1 MKKGVILSVNKR
13 FVTLLT
19 PEGEFLKTKR
29 QEREYEVGEEIT
41 FSPAKQK
48 FTLAFSNIHSSFKK
62 TAVLSIASTFLIL
75 FSILPSYFSGPVSA
89 YMTIDVNPSI
99 ELELDDDLEVLK
111 LTGLNED
118 GKLVIGQLK
127 DWKGKDIKA
136 VTNRI
141 VETTKQLGYLKG
153 NKQIVVSTTLMEKNK
168 ELDKNLKE
176 EIKEISDQDNISK
189 TKMKV
194 IQATKSDRKQ
204 AREQGISTGRYLEKK
219 LNEDKD
225 KIKVNKREP
234 APAPVKK
241 VEENVVIPKEK
252 GVTLSTENKS
262 DGEKKKE
269 NNEIEINQ
277 KPANEAKTTERKNA
291 GIEGIKIKEQTER
304 EDTIGKRNAING
316 FKEKSNASKGKSD
329 SYHSNRSKNKQNNER
344 NDKKFDVKKVSSLK
358 EKNNDDSI
366 KHDKQNKQDRH
377 DRQNKQ
383 DSHDRQDK
391 QDRHDSQDK
400 QDRQNRQEKQVK
412 QNKQGEQY
420 KQDEKDWDK
429 SKRGKGNNGN
439 GNGHNH

>member
-176 EIKEISDQDNISK
+176 EIKEISEQDNVSN

-204 AREQGISTGRYLEKK
+204 AREQGISTGKYLEKK

-234 APAPVKK
+234 APAPIKK

-252 GVTLSTENKS
+252 GVTLSAENKS
-262 DGEKKKE
+262 NGEKKKE
-269 NNEIEINQ
+269 NNENEIKQ
-277 KPANEAKTTERKNA
+277 KPANEAKPTERKNA
-291 GIEGIKIKEQTER
+291 GIEVTKIKEQTER
-304 EDTIGKRNAING
+304 EDTNGKRNAVNG
-316 FKEKSNASKGKSD
+316 YKEKSNESK
-329 SYHSNRSKNKQNNER
+329 SYHSNQSKDKQKNEQ

-358 EKNNDDSI
+358 EKNSDDSI
-366 KHDKQNKQDRH
+366 KYDNKNKQNKQDRH
-377 DRQNKQ
+377 DRQ
-383 DSHDRQDK
+383 DK
-391 QDRHDSQDK
+391 QDTK
-400 QDRQNRQEKQVK
+400 GRQEKQVK
-412 QNKQGEQY
+412 QV
-420 KQDEKDWDK
+420 KQDKQDKKDSDE

>member
-48 FTLAFSNIHSSFKK
+48 FTLALSNIHSSFKK

-168 ELDKNLKE
+168 ELDKNLKA
-176 EIKEISDQDNISK
+176 EIKEISEQDNVSK

-204 AREQGISTGRYLEKK
+204 AREQGISTGKYLEKK

-252 GVTLSTENKS
+252 GVMLSAENKS

-269 NNEIEINQ
+269 NNENEIKQ
-277 KPANEAKTTERKNA
+277 KPANETKPTERKNA
-291 GIEGIKIKEQTER
+291 GVTEIKEQTER
-304 EDTIGKRNAING
+304 EDTSGKRNAING
-316 FKEKSNASKGKSD
+316 DKEKSNESKGKSD
-329 SYHSNRSKNKQNNER
+329 RYHSNQSKDKQKNEQ
-344 NDKKFDVKKVSSLK
+344 NDKKFDEKKISSLK
-358 EKNNDDSI
+358 EKNSDDSI
-366 KHDKQNKQDRH
+366 KPDNKNKQNKQGR
-377 DRQNKQ
+377 
-383 DSHDRQDK
+383 HDRQDK
-391 QDRHDSQDK
+391 QDT
-400 QDRQNRQEKQVK
+400 QDRQDKQEKQVK
-412 QNKQGEQY
+412 QGKQGEQY
-420 KQDEKDWDK
+420 KQDRKDWDK

>member
-176 EIKEISDQDNISK
+176 EIKEISEQDNVSK

-204 AREQGISTGRYLEKK
+204 AREQGISTGKYLEKK

-241 VEENVVIPKEK
+241 VEGNVVIPKEK
-252 GVTLSTENKS
+252 GVMLSAENKS

-269 NNEIEINQ
+269 NNENEIKQ
-277 KPANEAKTTERKNA
+277 KPANEAKPTERKNA
-291 GIEGIKIKEQTER
+291 DIEVTKIKEQTER
-304 EDTIGKRNAING
+304 EDTSGKRNAING
-316 FKEKSNASKGKSD
+316 YKEKSNESKGKSD
-329 SYHSNRSKNKQNNER
+329 SFHRNQSKDKQKNEQ
-344 NDKKFDVKKVSSLK
+344 NDKKFDEKKVSSLK
-358 EKNNDDSI
+358 EKNSDDSI
-366 KHDKQNKQDRH
+366 KPDNKNKQNK
-377 DRQNKQ
+377 
-383 DSHDRQDK
+383 HDRQDK
-391 QDRHDSQDK
+391 QDPQD
-400 QDRQNRQEKQVK
+400 RQEKQVK
-412 QNKQGEQY
+412 QDKQGEQY
-420 KQDEKDWDK
+420 KQDRKDWDK

>member
-111 LTGLNED
+111 LTGLNVD

-141 VETTKQLGYLKG
+141 VETTKRLGYLKG
-153 NKQIVVSTTLMEKNK
+153 NKQIVVSTTLMKKNK
-168 ELDKNLKE
+168 ELNKNLKE
-176 EIKEISDQDNISK
+176 EIKEISEQDNVSK

-204 AREQGISTGRYLEKK
+204 AREQGISTGKYLEKK

-252 GVTLSTENKS
+252 GVMLSTENKS

-269 NNEIEINQ
+269 NNEIEIKQ
-277 KPANEAKTTERKNA
+277 KQANEAKPTERKNA
-291 GIEGIKIKEQTER
+291 GIEVTKIKEQTER
-304 EDTIGKRNAING
+304 GNTSGKRNAING
-316 FKEKSNASKGKSD
+316 YKEKSNESKGKSD
-329 SYHSNRSKNKQNNER
+329 SHHSNQSKDKQKNEQ
-344 NDKKFDVKKVSSLK
+344 NEKKFDVKKVSSLK
-358 EKNNDDSI
+358 EKDSDDSI
-366 KHDKQNKQDRH
+366 KHDNKNKQNKQDRQDKQVTQ
-377 DRQNKQ
+377 DRQEIQVK
-383 DSHDRQDK
+383 QDK
-391 QDRHDSQDK
+391 QDK
-400 QDRQNRQEKQVK
+400 
-412 QNKQGEQY
+412 QY
-420 KQDEKDWDK
+420 KQDKKDWDK

>member
-141 VETTKQLGYLKG
+141 VETTKRLGYLKG
-153 NKQIVVSTTLMEKNK
+153 NKQIVVSTTLMKKNK
-168 ELDKNLKE
+168 ELNKNLKE
-176 EIKEISDQDNISK
+176 EINEISEQDNVSK

-204 AREQGISTGRYLEKK
+204 AREQGISTGKYLEKK

-241 VEENVVIPKEK
+241 VGGSVVIPKEK
-252 GVTLSTENKS
+252 GVMLSTENKS

-269 NNEIEINQ
+269 NNEIEIKQ
-277 KPANEAKTTERKNA
+277 KPANEAKPTERKNA
-291 GIEGIKIKEQTER
+291 GIEVTKIKEQTER
-304 EDTIGKRNAING
+304 GNTSGKRNAING
-316 FKEKSNASKGKSD
+316 NKEKSNESKGKSD
-329 SYHSNRSKNKQNNER
+329 SHHSNQSKDKQKNEQ
-344 NDKKFDVKKVSSLK
+344 NEKKFDVKKVSSLK
-358 EKNNDDSI
+358 EKNSGDSI
-366 KHDKQNKQDRH
+366 KHDNK
-377 DRQNKQ
+377 NKP
-383 DSHDRQDK
+383 
-391 QDRHDSQDK
+391 
-400 QDRQNRQEKQVK
+400 
-412 QNKQGEQY
+412 NKQGRQEI
-420 KQDEKDWDK
+420 QDKKDWDK

>member
-41 FSPAKQK
+41 FSPAKQN

-75 FSILPSYFSGPVSA
+75 FSILPSYFTGPVSA

-153 NKQIVVSTTLMEKNK
+153 NKQIVVSTTLMKKNK
-168 ELDKNLKE
+168 ELGKNLKE
-176 EIKEISDQDNISK
+176 EIKEISEQDNVSK

-204 AREQGISTGRYLEKK
+204 ARKQGISTGRYLDKK

-252 GVTLSTENKS
+252 GVMLSAENKS

-269 NNEIEINQ
+269 NNEIEIKQ
-277 KPANEAKTTERKNA
+277 KPANEAKPTERKKA
-291 GIEGIKIKEQTER
+291 EGTEIKEQTER
-304 EDTIGKRNAING
+304 EDTSGKRNAING
-316 FKEKSNASKGKSD
+316 YKEKGKSD
-329 SYHSNRSKNKQNNER
+329 RYHSNQSKDKQKNEQ
-344 NDKKFDVKKVSSLK
+344 NDKKFDKKKVSSLK
-358 EKNNDDSI
+358 EKNSDDSI
-366 KHDKQNKQDRH
+366 KPDNKNKQNKQGRD
-377 DRQNKQ
+377 
-383 DSHDRQDK
+383 DRQDK
-391 QDRHDSQDK
+391 RDTQD
-400 QDRQNRQEKQVK
+400 RQEKQVK
-412 QNKQGEQY
+412 QGKQGEQY
-420 KQDEKDWDK
+420 KQDRKDWDK

>member
-29 QEREYEVGEEIT
+29 QERVYEVGEEIT
-41 FSPAKQK
+41 FAPAKQK
-48 FTLAFSNIHSSFKK
+48 FTLAFSNFHSSFKK

-99 ELELDDDLEVLK
+99 ELELDNDLEVLK

-118 GKLVIGQLK
+118 GKLVIGQLR
-127 DWKGKDIKA
+127 DWEGKDIKI

-153 NKQIVVSTTLMEKNK
+153 NKQIVVSTTLLKKNK

-176 EIKEISDQDNISK
+176 EIKEISKQDNVSN

-204 AREQGISTGRYLEKK
+204 AREQGISTGKYLEKK
-219 LNEDKD
+219 LNEDKE
-225 KIKVNKREP
+225 KVKVNKREP
-234 APAPVKK
+234 APAPDKK
-241 VEENVVIPKEK
+241 VEEKVVIPKEK
-252 GVTLSTENKS
+252 SVTLSTVNKS

-269 NNEIEINQ
+269 NDAIEKKQ
-277 KPANEAKTTERKNA
+277 KPANEAKPIERKKPGA
-291 GIEGIKIKEQTER
+291 QFTKIKEKTER
-304 EDTIGKRNAING
+304 EDSIGKRNAING
-316 FKEKSNASKGKSD
+316 YKEKSKESKGKSE
-329 SYHSNRSKNKQNNER
+329 SNHTNQSKNKQKNEK
-344 NDKKFDVKKVSSLK
+344 NDKKFDVKKVPSAI
-358 EKNNDDSI
+358 EKNNNGQI
-366 KHDKQNKQDRH
+366 KHDNKKKQGKQNNQWKDKQNKQG
-377 DRQNKQ
+377 KQ
-383 DSHDRQDK
+383 
-391 QDRHDSQDK
+391 
-400 QDRQNRQEKQVK
+400 
-412 QNKQGEQY
+412 
-420 KQDEKDWDK
+420 DWDK

-439 GNGHNH
+439 RNGHKD

>member
-141 VETTKQLGYLKG
+141 VETTKRLGYLKG

-168 ELDKNLKE
+168 ELDKNLKG
-176 EIKEISDQDNISK
+176 EIKEISEQDNVSK

-204 AREQGISTGRYLEKK
+204 AREQGISTGKYLEKK

-234 APAPVKK
+234 APASVKK

-252 GVTLSTENKS
+252 GVMLNTENKS

-269 NNEIEINQ
+269 NNEIEIKQ
-277 KPANEAKTTERKNA
+277 KPANEAKPTERKNA
-291 GIEGIKIKEQTER
+291 GIEVTKIKEQTER
-304 EDTIGKRNAING
+304 ENTSGKRNAING
-316 FKEKSNASKGKSD
+316 YKEKSNESKGKSD
-329 SYHSNRSKNKQNNER
+329 SHHSNQSKDKQKNEQ
-344 NDKKFDVKKVSSLK
+344 NEKKFDVKKVSSLK
-358 EKNNDDSI
+358 EKDSDDSI
-366 KHDKQNKQDRH
+366 KHDNKNKQNKQDRH
-377 DRQNKQ
+377 DRQDNQVTQ
-383 DSHDRQDK
+383 DRQEIQVKQDK
-391 QDRHDSQDK
+391 QDK
-400 QDRQNRQEKQVK
+400 
-412 QNKQGEQY
+412 QY
-420 KQDEKDWDK
+420 KQDKKDWDK

>member
-99 ELELDDDLEVLK
+99 ELELDDDLEVLN

-168 ELDKNLKE
+168 ELDKNLKA
-176 EIKEISDQDNISK
+176 EIKEISEQDNVSK

-204 AREQGISTGRYLEKK
+204 AREQGISTGKYLEKK

-241 VEENVVIPKEK
+241 VEGNVVIPKEK
-252 GVTLSTENKS
+252 GVMLSAENKS

-269 NNEIEINQ
+269 NNENEIKQ
-277 KPANEAKTTERKNA
+277 KPANEAKPTERKNA
-291 GIEGIKIKEQTER
+291 GVTEIKEQAER
-304 EDTIGKRNAING
+304 EDTSGKRNAING
-316 FKEKSNASKGKSD
+316 YKEKSNESKGKSD
-329 SYHSNRSKNKQNNER
+329 RYHSNQSKDKQKNEQ
-344 NDKKFDVKKVSSLK
+344 NDKKFDEKKVSSLK
-358 EKNNDDSI
+358 EKNSDDSI
-366 KHDKQNKQDRH
+366 KPDNKNKQNKQGR
-377 DRQNKQ
+377 
-383 DSHDRQDK
+383 HDRQDK
-391 QDRHDSQDK
+391 QDR
-400 QDRQNRQEKQVK
+400 QEKQGK
-412 QNKQGEQY
+412 QGKQGEQY
-420 KQDEKDWDK
+420 KQDRKDWDK

>member
-41 FSPAKQK
+41 FSPAKQN

-75 FSILPSYFSGPVSA
+75 FSILPSYFTGSVSA

-153 NKQIVVSTTLMEKNK
+153 NKQIVVSTTLMKKNK
-168 ELDKNLKE
+168 ELGKNLKE
-176 EIKEISDQDNISK
+176 EIKEISEQDSVSK

-204 AREQGISTGRYLEKK
+204 AREQGISTGKYLEKK

-252 GVTLSTENKS
+252 GVMLSAENKS

-269 NNEIEINQ
+269 NNEIEIKQ
-277 KPANEAKTTERKNA
+277 KPANEAKPTERKKA
-291 GIEGIKIKEQTER
+291 EGTEIKEQTER
-304 EDTIGKRNAING
+304 EDTSGKRNAING
-316 FKEKSNASKGKSD
+316 YKEKGKSD
-329 SYHSNRSKNKQNNER
+329 RYHSNQSKDKQKNEQ
-344 NDKKFDVKKVSSLK
+344 NDKKFDEKKVSSLK
-358 EKNNDDSI
+358 EKNSDDSI
-366 KHDKQNKQDRH
+366 KPDNKNKQNKQGRD
-377 DRQNKQ
+377 
-383 DSHDRQDK
+383 DRQDK
-391 QDRHDSQDK
+391 RDTQD
-400 QDRQNRQEKQVK
+400 RQEKQG
-412 QNKQGEQY
+412 KQGEQY
-420 KQDEKDWDK
+420 KQGRKDWDK

-439 GNGHNH
+439 GNGNGHNH

>member
-41 FSPAKQK
+41 FSPAKQN

-62 TAVLSIASTFLIL
+62 TAVLTIASTFLIL
-75 FSILPSYFSGPVSA
+75 FSILPSYFTGPVSA

-153 NKQIVVSTTLMEKNK
+153 NKQIVVSTTLMKKNK
-168 ELDKNLKE
+168 ELGKNLKE
-176 EIKEISDQDNISK
+176 EIKEISEQDSVSK

-204 AREQGISTGRYLEKK
+204 AREQGISTGKYLEKK

-252 GVTLSTENKS
+252 GVMLSAENKS

-269 NNEIEINQ
+269 NNEIEIKQ
-277 KPANEAKTTERKNA
+277 KPANEAKPTERKKA
-291 GIEGIKIKEQTER
+291 EGTEIKEQTER
-304 EDTIGKRNAING
+304 EDTSGKRNAING
-316 FKEKSNASKGKSD
+316 YKEKGKSD
-329 SYHSNRSKNKQNNER
+329 RYHSNKSKDKQKNEQ
-344 NDKKFDVKKVSSLK
+344 NDKKFDEKKVSSLK
-358 EKNNDDSI
+358 EKNSDDSI
-366 KHDKQNKQDRH
+366 KPDNKNKQNKQGRD
-377 DRQNKQ
+377 
-383 DSHDRQDK
+383 DRQDK
-391 QDRHDSQDK
+391 RDTQD
-400 QDRQNRQEKQVK
+400 RQEKQVK
-412 QNKQGEQY
+412 QGKQGEQY
-420 KQDEKDWDK
+420 KQGREDWDK

>member
-48 FTLAFSNIHSSFKK
+48 FTLAFFNIHSSFKK

-136 VTNRI
+136 VTYRI
-141 VETTKQLGYLKG
+141 VEMTKQLGYLKG

-168 ELDKNLKE
+168 ELDKNLKK
-176 EIKEISDQDNISK
+176 EIKEISEQDNVSK

-204 AREQGISTGRYLEKK
+204 AREQGISTGKYLEKK

-252 GVTLSTENKS
+252 GLMSSAENKS

-269 NNEIEINQ
+269 NNENEIKQ
-277 KPANEAKTTERKNA
+277 KPANEAKPTERKNA
-291 GIEGIKIKEQTER
+291 EVTEIKEQTER
-304 EDTIGKRNAING
+304 EDTSGKLNAING
-316 FKEKSNASKGKSD
+316 YKEKSNESKGKSD
-329 SYHSNRSKNKQNNER
+329 SFHRNQSKGKQKNEQK
-344 NDKKFDVKKVSSLK
+344 DKKVDVKKVSSLK
-358 EKNNDDSI
+358 EKNSDDSI
-366 KHDKQNKQDRH
+366 RPDNKNKQN
-377 DRQNKQ
+377 N
-383 DSHDRQDK
+383 HDRQDK
-391 QDRHDSQDK
+391 QDPQD
-400 QDRQNRQEKQVK
+400 RQEKQV
-412 QNKQGEQY
+412 KQGEQY
-420 KQDEKDWDK
+420 KQDKKDWDK

-439 GNGHNH
+439 GHNH

>member
-29 QEREYEVGEEIT
+29 QERVYEVGEEIT
-41 FSPAKQK
+41 FSPPKQK
-48 FTLAFSNIHSSFKK
+48 FTLAFSNFHSSFKK

-127 DWKGKDIKA
+127 DWKGKDIKT

-153 NKQIVVSTTLMEKNK
+153 NKQIVVSTTLLEKDK

-176 EIKEISDQDNISK
+176 EIKEISEQDNVSN

-204 AREQGISTGRYLEKK
+204 AREQGISTGKYLEKK

-225 KIKVNKREP
+225 KVKVNKREP
-234 APAPVKK
+234 APAPDKK
-241 VEENVVIPKEK
+241 VEEKVVIPM
-252 GVTLSTENKS
+252 STENKS

-269 NNEIEINQ
+269 NNEIEIKQ
-277 KPANEAKTTERKNA
+277 KPANETKPTERKNA
-291 GIEGIKIKEQTER
+291 GMEVTKIKEQTER

-316 FKEKSNASKGKSD
+316 YKEKSNESKGKSD
-329 SYHSNRSKNKQNNER
+329 SDNSNQSKNKQK
-344 NDKKFDVKKVSSLK
+344 NDKKFDVKKGSSAK
-358 EKNNDDSI
+358 ENNNNDHIEHENKNKQANQVKQAKRD
-366 KHDKQNKQDRH
+366 KQAKQDKQNKQD
-377 DRQNKQ
+377 KQ
-383 DSHDRQDK
+383 
-391 QDRHDSQDK
+391 
-400 QDRQNRQEKQVK
+400 
-412 QNKQGEQY
+412 
-420 KQDEKDWDK
+420 DWDK

-439 GNGHNH
+439 GNGHND

>member
-176 EIKEISDQDNISK
+176 EIKEISEQDNVSK

-204 AREQGISTGRYLEKK
+204 AREQGISTGKYLEKK

-241 VEENVVIPKEK
+241 VEGNVVIPKEK
-252 GVTLSTENKS
+252 GVMLSAENKS

-269 NNEIEINQ
+269 NNENEIKQ
-277 KPANEAKTTERKNA
+277 KPANEAKPTERKNA
-291 GIEGIKIKEQTER
+291 DIEVTKIKEQTER
-304 EDTIGKRNAING
+304 EDTSGKRNAING
-316 FKEKSNASKGKSD
+316 YKEKSNESKGKSD
-329 SYHSNRSKNKQNNER
+329 SFHRNQSKDKQKNEQ
-344 NDKKFDVKKVSSLK
+344 NDKKFDEKKVSSLK
-358 EKNNDDSI
+358 EKNSDDSI
-366 KHDKQNKQDRH
+366 KHDNKNKQNK
-377 DRQNKQ
+377 
-383 DSHDRQDK
+383 HDRQDK
-391 QDRHDSQDK
+391 QDPQD
-400 QDRQNRQEKQVK
+400 RQEKQVK
-412 QNKQGEQY
+412 QDKQGEQY
-420 KQDEKDWDK
+420 KQDRKDWDK

>member
-176 EIKEISDQDNISK
+176 EIKEISEQDNVSN

-204 AREQGISTGRYLEKK
+204 AREQGISTGKYLEKK

-234 APAPVKK
+234 APAPIKK

-252 GVTLSTENKS
+252 GVTLSAENKS
-262 DGEKKKE
+262 NGEKKKE
-269 NNEIEINQ
+269 NNENEIKQ
-277 KPANEAKTTERKNA
+277 KPANEAKPTERKNA
-291 GIEGIKIKEQTER
+291 GIEVTKIKEQTER
-304 EDTIGKRNAING
+304 EDTNGKRNAVNG
-316 FKEKSNASKGKSD
+316 YKEKSNESK
-329 SYHSNRSKNKQNNER
+329 SYHSNQSKDKQKNEQ

-358 EKNNDDSI
+358 EKNSDDSI
-366 KHDKQNKQDRH
+366 KYDNKNKQNKQDRH
-377 DRQNKQ
+377 DRQ
-383 DSHDRQDK
+383 DK
-391 QDRHDSQDK
+391 QDTK
-400 QDRQNRQEKQVK
+400 GRQEKQVK
-412 QNKQGEQY
+412 QVKQV
-420 KQDEKDWDK
+420 KQDKQDKKDSDE

>member
-75 FSILPSYFSGPVSA
+75 FSILPSYFSGHVSA

-118 GKLVIGQLK
+118 GKLVIDQLK
-127 DWKGKDIKA
+127 DWKGKDIKV

-141 VETTKQLGYLKG
+141 VDTTKRLGYLKG
-153 NKQIVVSTTLMEKNK
+153 NKQIVVSTTLMKKNK
-168 ELDKNLKE
+168 ELNKNLKE
-176 EIKEISDQDNISK
+176 EIKEISEQDNVSK

-204 AREQGISTGRYLEKK
+204 AREQGISTGKYLEKK

-234 APAPVKK
+234 APASVKK

-252 GVTLSTENKS
+252 GVMLNTENKS

-269 NNEIEINQ
+269 NNEIEIKQ
-277 KPANEAKTTERKNA
+277 KPANEAKPTERKNA
-291 GIEGIKIKEQTER
+291 GIEVTKIREQTER
-304 EDTIGKRNAING
+304 EDTSGKRNEING
-316 FKEKSNASKGKSD
+316 YKERSNESKGKSD
-329 SYHSNRSKNKQNNER
+329 SHHSNQSKDKQENEQ
-344 NDKKFDVKKVSSLK
+344 NEKKFDVKTESSLK
-358 EKNNDDSI
+358 KKNSDDSI
-366 KHDKQNKQDRH
+366 NHDNKNKQNKQDRQDKQVTQ
-377 DRQNKQ
+377 DRQKIQ
-383 DSHDRQDK
+383 VKQDK
-391 QDRHDSQDK
+391 QDK
-400 QDRQNRQEKQVK
+400 
-412 QNKQGEQY
+412 QY
-420 KQDEKDWDK
+420 KQDKKDWDK

>member
-29 QEREYEVGEEIT
+29 QERVYEVGEEIT

-48 FTLAFSNIHSSFKK
+48 FTLAFSNFHSPFKK

-153 NKQIVVSTTLMEKNK
+153 NKQIVVSTTLMKKNK

-176 EIKEISDQDNISK
+176 EIKEISEQDNVSK

-204 AREQGISTGRYLEKK
+204 AREQGISTGKYLEKK

-234 APAPVKK
+234 TPAPVKK
-241 VEENVVIPKEK
+241 VEGNVDIPKEK
-252 GVTLSTENKS
+252 SMTLSRENKS
-262 DGEKKKE
+262 EGEKKEE
-269 NNEIEINQ
+269 NNPIEIKE
-277 KPANEAKTTERKNA
+277 KPVNEAKPTERKNP
-291 GIEGIKIKEQTER
+291 GTQSTKIKEQTER

-316 FKEKSNASKGKSD
+316 YKEKSNESNGKSD
-329 SYHSNRSKNKQNNER
+329 SYHSNQSKNKQ
-344 NDKKFDVKKVSSLK
+344 KKEKNVKKIDVTKVPSAK
-358 EKNNDDSI
+358 EKNNHDHI
-366 KHDKQNKQDRH
+366 KHDNINKQNKQD
-377 DRQNKQ
+377 KQ
-383 DSHDRQDK
+383 
-391 QDRHDSQDK
+391 
-400 QDRQNRQEKQVK
+400 
-412 QNKQGEQY
+412 
-420 KQDEKDWDK
+420 DWDK

-439 GNGHNH
+439 GNGHND

>member
-141 VETTKQLGYLKG
+141 VETTKRLGYLKG
-153 NKQIVVSTTLMEKNK
+153 NKQIVVSTTLMKKNK
-168 ELDKNLKE
+168 ELNKNLKE
-176 EIKEISDQDNISK
+176 DIKEISEQDNVSK

-204 AREQGISTGRYLEKK
+204 AREQGISTGKYLEKK

-234 APAPVKK
+234 APVPVKK
-241 VEENVVIPKEK
+241 VEENVGIPKEK
-252 GVTLSTENKS
+252 GVMLSTENKS

-269 NNEIEINQ
+269 NNEIEIKQ
-277 KPANEAKTTERKNA
+277 KPANEDKPTERKNA
-291 GIEGIKIKEQTER
+291 GIEVTKIKEQTER
-304 EDTIGKRNAING
+304 GNTSGKRNAING
-316 FKEKSNASKGKSD
+316 NKEKSNESKGKSD
-329 SYHSNRSKNKQNNER
+329 SHHSNQSKDKQKNEQ
-344 NDKKFDVKKVSSLK
+344 NEKKFDVKKVSSLK
-358 EKNNDDSI
+358 EKNSGDSI
-366 KHDKQNKQDRH
+366 KHDNKNKPNKQG
-377 DRQNKQ
+377 RQEI
-383 DSHDRQDK
+383 QDK
-391 QDRHDSQDK
+391 QDK
-400 QDRQNRQEKQVK
+400 
-412 QNKQGEQY
+412 
-420 KQDEKDWDK
+420 KDWDK

>member
-141 VETTKQLGYLKG
+141 VETTKRLGYLKG
-153 NKQIVVSTTLMEKNK
+153 NKQIVVSTTLMKKNK
-168 ELDKNLKE
+168 ELNKNLKE
-176 EIKEISDQDNISK
+176 EINEISEQDNVSK

-204 AREQGISTGRYLEKK
+204 AREQGISTGKYLEKK

-241 VEENVVIPKEK
+241 VGGSVVIPKEK
-252 GVTLSTENKS
+252 GVMLSTENKS

-269 NNEIEINQ
+269 NNEIEIKQ
-277 KPANEAKTTERKNA
+277 KPANEAKPTERKNA
-291 GIEGIKIKEQTER
+291 GIEVTKIKEQTER
-304 EDTIGKRNAING
+304 GNTSGKRNAING
-316 FKEKSNASKGKSD
+316 NKEKSNESKGKSD
-329 SYHSNRSKNKQNNER
+329 SHHSNQSKDKQKNEQ
-344 NDKKFDVKKVSSLK
+344 NEKKFDVKKVSSLK
-358 EKNNDDSI
+358 EKNSGDSI
-366 KHDKQNKQDRH
+366 KHDNKNKPNKQG
-377 DRQNKQ
+377 RQEI
-383 DSHDRQDK
+383 QDK
-391 QDRHDSQDK
+391 QDKQDK
-400 QDRQNRQEKQVK
+400 
-412 QNKQGEQY
+412 
-420 KQDEKDWDK
+420 KDWDK

>member
-75 FSILPSYFSGPVSA
+75 FSILPSYLIGPVSA

-127 DWKGKDIKA
+127 DWKGKDIKT
-136 VTNRI
+136 VTKRI

-153 NKQIVVSTTLMEKNK
+153 NKQIVVSTTLMEKNN

-176 EIKEISDQDNISK
+176 EIKEISEQDNVSN

-204 AREQGISTGRYLEKK
+204 ARKQGISTGKYLEKK

-225 KIKVNKREP
+225 KVKVNKREP
-234 APAPVKK
+234 APEPVKK

-252 GVTLSTENKS
+252 GVMLSAENKS

-269 NNEIEINQ
+269 NNEIEIKQ
-277 KPANEAKTTERKNA
+277 KPANEAKPTERKNA
-291 GIEGIKIKEQTER
+291 GIEVTKIKEQTER
-304 EDTIGKRNAING
+304 ENIKRNAING
-316 FKEKSNASKGKSD
+316 YKEKSNESKGKSD
-329 SYHSNRSKNKQNNER
+329 RYHSNQSKVKQKNEQ
-344 NDKKFDVKKVSSLK
+344 NDKKSDVKEVSSLK
-358 EKNNDDSI
+358 KKNSDDSI
-366 KHDKQNKQDRH
+366 KHDNKNKPNKQDRH
-377 DRQNKQ
+377 DRQDTQ
-383 DSHDRQDK
+383 D
-391 QDRHDSQDK
+391 
-400 QDRQNRQEKQVK
+400 RQEKQVK
-412 QNKQGEQY
+412 QDKQGEQY
-420 KQDEKDWDK
+420 KQDKKDWDK
-429 SKRGKGNNGN
+429 TKRGKGNNGN
-439 GNGHNH
+439 GHNH

>member
-141 VETTKQLGYLKG
+141 VETTKRFGYLKG

-176 EIKEISDQDNISK
+176 EIKEISEQDNVSK

-204 AREQGISTGRYLEKK
+204 AREQGISTGKYLEKK

-234 APAPVKK
+234 APASVKK

-252 GVTLSTENKS
+252 GVMLNTENKS

-269 NNEIEINQ
+269 NNEIEIKQ
-277 KPANEAKTTERKNA
+277 KPANEAKPTERKNA
-291 GIEGIKIKEQTER
+291 GIEVTKIKEQTER
-304 EDTIGKRNAING
+304 ENTSGKRNAING
-316 FKEKSNASKGKSD
+316 YKEKSNESKGKSD
-329 SYHSNRSKNKQNNER
+329 SHHSNQSKDKQKNEQ
-344 NDKKFDVKKVSSLK
+344 NEKKFDVKKVSSLK
-358 EKNNDDSI
+358 EKDSDDSI
-366 KHDKQNKQDRH
+366 KHDNKNKQNKQDRH
-377 DRQNKQ
+377 DRQDNQVTQ
-383 DSHDRQDK
+383 DRQEIQVKQDK
-391 QDRHDSQDK
+391 QDK
-400 QDRQNRQEKQVK
+400 
-412 QNKQGEQY
+412 QY
-420 KQDEKDWDK
+420 KQDKKDWDK

>member
-41 FSPAKQK
+41 FSPAKQN

-62 TAVLSIASTFLIL
+62 TAVLTIASTFLIL

-153 NKQIVVSTTLMEKNK
+153 NKQIVVSTTLMKKNK
-168 ELDKNLKE
+168 ELGKNLKE
-176 EIKEISDQDNISK
+176 EIKEISEQDNVSK

-204 AREQGISTGRYLEKK
+204 AREQGISTGKYLEKK

-252 GVTLSTENKS
+252 GVMLSAENKS

-269 NNEIEINQ
+269 NNEIEIKQ
-277 KPANEAKTTERKNA
+277 KPANEAKPTERKKA
-291 GIEGIKIKEQTER
+291 EGTEIKEQTER
-304 EDTIGKRNAING
+304 EDTSGKRNAING
-316 FKEKSNASKGKSD
+316 YKEKGKSD
-329 SYHSNRSKNKQNNER
+329 RYHSNQSKDKQKNEQ
-344 NDKKFDVKKVSSLK
+344 NDKKFDEKKVSSLK
-358 EKNNDDSI
+358 EKNSDDSI
-366 KHDKQNKQDRH
+366 KPDNKNKQNKQGRD
-377 DRQNKQ
+377 
-383 DSHDRQDK
+383 DRQDK
-391 QDRHDSQDK
+391 RDTQD
-400 QDRQNRQEKQVK
+400 RQEKQVK
-412 QNKQGEQY
+412 QGKQGEQY
-420 KQDEKDWDK
+420 KQGRKDWDK

>member
-127 DWKGKDIKA
+127 DWKGNDIKA

-176 EIKEISDQDNISK
+176 EIKEISEQDNVSK

-194 IQATKSDRKQ
+194 IQATKRDRKQ
-204 AREQGISTGRYLEKK
+204 AREQGISTGKYLEKK
-219 LNEDKD
+219 LNEDKV
-225 KIKVNKREP
+225 IKVNKREP

-241 VEENVVIPKEK
+241 VGENVVIPKEK
-252 GVTLSTENKS
+252 GVMLSTENKS

-269 NNEIEINQ
+269 NNEIEIKQ
-277 KPANEAKTTERKNA
+277 KPANEAKPTERKNA
-291 GIEGIKIKEQTER
+291 GIEVTKIKEQTER
-304 EDTIGKRNAING
+304 EDTSGKRNAING
-316 FKEKSNASKGKSD
+316 NKEKSNESKGKSD
-329 SYHSNRSKNKQNNER
+329 RYHSNQSKDKQKNEQ
-344 NDKKFDVKKVSSLK
+344 NDKKLDVKKVSSLK
-358 EKNNDDSI
+358 EKNSDDSI
-366 KHDKQNKQDRH
+366 RHDNKNKPNKQD
-377 DRQNKQ
+377 
-383 DSHDRQDK
+383 
-391 QDRHDSQDK
+391 
-400 QDRQNRQEKQVK
+400 RQEKQVK
-412 QNKQGEQY
+412 QDKQGEQY
-420 KQDEKDWDK
+420 KQDKKDLDK

-439 GNGHNH
+439 GHNH

>member
-13 FVTLLT
+13 SVTLLT

-153 NKQIVVSTTLMEKNK
+153 NKQIVVSTTLMKKNK
-168 ELDKNLKE
+168 ELGKNLKE
-176 EIKEISDQDNISK
+176 EIKEISEQDNVSK

-204 AREQGISTGRYLEKK
+204 AREQGISTGKYLEKK

-252 GVTLSTENKS
+252 GVMLSAQNKS

-269 NNEIEINQ
+269 NNENEIKQ
-277 KPANEAKTTERKNA
+277 KPANEAKPTERKNA
-291 GIEGIKIKEQTER
+291 EVTEIKEQTER
-304 EDTIGKRNAING
+304 EDTSGKRNAING
-316 FKEKSNASKGKSD
+316 YKEKGKSD
-329 SYHSNRSKNKQNNER
+329 RYHSNQSKDKQKNEQ
-344 NDKKFDVKKVSSLK
+344 NDKKFDEKKVSSLK
-358 EKNNDDSI
+358 EKNSDDSI
-366 KHDKQNKQDRH
+366 KPDNKNKQNKQGRD
-377 DRQNKQ
+377 
-383 DSHDRQDK
+383 DRQDK
-391 QDRHDSQDK
+391 RDTQD
-400 QDRQNRQEKQVK
+400 RQEKQV
-412 QNKQGEQY
+412 KQGEQY
-420 KQDEKDWDK
+420 KQDRKDWDK

>member
-141 VETTKQLGYLKG
+141 VETTKRLGYLKG
-153 NKQIVVSTTLMEKNK
+153 NKQIVVSTTLMKKNK
-168 ELDKNLKE
+168 ELNKNLKE
-176 EIKEISDQDNISK
+176 EIKEISEQDNVSK

-204 AREQGISTGRYLEKK
+204 AREQGISTGKYLEKK

-252 GVTLSTENKS
+252 GVKLNTENKS

-269 NNEIEINQ
+269 KNEIEIKQ
-277 KPANEAKTTERKNA
+277 KPANEAKPTERKNA
-291 GIEGIKIKEQTER
+291 GIEVTKIKEQTER
-304 EDTIGKRNAING
+304 EDTSGKRNAING
-316 FKEKSNASKGKSD
+316 YKERSNESKGKSD
-329 SYHSNRSKNKQNNER
+329 SHHSTQSKDKQENEQ
-344 NDKKFDVKKVSSLK
+344 NEKKFDVKTVSSLK
-358 EKNNDDSI
+358 KKNSDDSI
-366 KHDKQNKQDRH
+366 KHDNKNNKQNKQDRH
-377 DRQNKQ
+377 DGQDKQVTQDRQEIQVK
-383 DSHDRQDK
+383 QDK
-391 QDRHDSQDK
+391 QDK
-400 QDRQNRQEKQVK
+400 
-412 QNKQGEQY
+412 QY
-420 KQDEKDWDK
+420 KQDKKDWDK
-429 SKRGKGNNGN
+429 SKRGKDNNGN

>member
-111 LTGLNED
+111 LTGLNVD

-141 VETTKQLGYLKG
+141 VETTKRLGYLKG
-153 NKQIVVSTTLMEKNK
+153 NKQIVVSTTLMKKNK
-168 ELDKNLKE
+168 ELNKNLKE
-176 EIKEISDQDNISK
+176 EIKEISEQDNVSK

-204 AREQGISTGRYLEKK
+204 AREQGISTGKYLEKK

-252 GVTLSTENKS
+252 GVMLSTENKS

-269 NNEIEINQ
+269 NNEIEIKQ
-277 KPANEAKTTERKNA
+277 KPANEAKPTERKNA
-291 GIEGIKIKEQTER
+291 GIEVTKIKEQTER
-304 EDTIGKRNAING
+304 GNTSGKRNAING
-316 FKEKSNASKGKSD
+316 YKEKSNESKGKSD
-329 SYHSNRSKNKQNNER
+329 SHHSNQSKDKQKNER
-344 NDKKFDVKKVSSLK
+344 NEKKFDVKKVSSLK
-358 EKNNDDSI
+358 EKDSDDSI
-366 KHDKQNKQDRH
+366 KHDNKNKQNKQDRQDKQVTQ
-377 DRQNKQ
+377 DRQEIQVK
-383 DSHDRQDK
+383 QDK
-391 QDRHDSQDK
+391 QDK
-400 QDRQNRQEKQVK
+400 
-412 QNKQGEQY
+412 QY
-420 KQDEKDWDK
+420 KQDKKDWDK

>member
-29 QEREYEVGEEIT
+29 QEREYEVGEEIN
-41 FSPAKQK
+41 FSPAKQN

-62 TAVLSIASTFLIL
+62 TAVLTIASTFLIL

-153 NKQIVVSTTLMEKNK
+153 NKQIVVSTTLMKKNK
-168 ELDKNLKE
+168 ELGKNLKE
-176 EIKEISDQDNISK
+176 EIKEISEQDNVSK

-204 AREQGISTGRYLEKK
+204 AREQGISTGKYLEKK

-241 VEENVVIPKEK
+241 VDENVVIPKEK
-252 GVTLSTENKS
+252 GVMLSAENKS

-269 NNEIEINQ
+269 NNEIEIKQ
-277 KPANEAKTTERKNA
+277 KPANEAKPTERKKA
-291 GIEGIKIKEQTER
+291 EGTEIKEQTER
-304 EDTIGKRNAING
+304 EDTSGKRNAING
-316 FKEKSNASKGKSD
+316 YKEKGKSD
-329 SYHSNRSKNKQNNER
+329 RYHSNQSKDKQKNEQ
-344 NDKKFDVKKVSSLK
+344 NDKKFDEKKVSSLK
-358 EKNNDDSI
+358 EKNSDDSI
-366 KHDKQNKQDRH
+366 KPDNKNKQNKQGRD
-377 DRQNKQ
+377 
-383 DSHDRQDK
+383 DRQDK
-391 QDRHDSQDK
+391 RDTQD
-400 QDRQNRQEKQVK
+400 RQEKQVK
-412 QNKQGEQY
+412 QGKQGEQY
-420 KQDEKDWDK
+420 KQGRKDWDK

>member
-75 FSILPSYFSGPVSA
+75 FSILPSYFSGHVSA

-118 GKLVIGQLK
+118 GKLVIDQLK
-127 DWKGKDIKA
+127 DWKGKDIKV

-141 VETTKQLGYLKG
+141 VDTTKRLGYLKG
-153 NKQIVVSTTLMEKNK
+153 NKQIVVSTTLMKKNK
-168 ELDKNLKE
+168 ELNKNLKE
-176 EIKEISDQDNISK
+176 EIKEISEQDNVSK

-204 AREQGISTGRYLEKK
+204 AREQGISTGKYLEKK

-234 APAPVKK
+234 APASVKK

-252 GVTLSTENKS
+252 GVMLNTENKS

-269 NNEIEINQ
+269 NNEIEIKQ
-277 KPANEAKTTERKNA
+277 KPANEAKPTERKNA
-291 GIEGIKIKEQTER
+291 GIEVTKIREQTER
-304 EDTIGKRNAING
+304 EDTSGKRNAING
-316 FKEKSNASKGKSD
+316 YKERSNESKGKSD
-329 SYHSNRSKNKQNNER
+329 SHHSNQSKDKQENEQ
-344 NDKKFDVKKVSSLK
+344 NEKKFDVKTESSLK
-358 EKNNDDSI
+358 KKNSDDSI
-366 KHDKQNKQDRH
+366 NHDNKNKQNKQDRQDKQVTQ
-377 DRQNKQ
+377 DRQKIQ
-383 DSHDRQDK
+383 VKQDK
-391 QDRHDSQDK
+391 QDK
-400 QDRQNRQEKQVK
+400 
-412 QNKQGEQY
+412 QY
-420 KQDEKDWDK
+420 KQDKKDWDK

>member
-62 TAVLSIASTFLIL
+62 TVVLSIASTFLIL

-118 GKLVIGQLK
+118 GKLVIGKLK

-168 ELDKNLKE
+168 ELDKNLKK
-176 EIKEISDQDNISK
+176 EIKEISEQDNVSK

-194 IQATKSDRKQ
+194 IQATKNDWKQ
-204 AREQGISTGRYLEKK
+204 AREQGISTGKYLEKK

-252 GVTLSTENKS
+252 GVMLSAENKS
-262 DGEKKKE
+262 DGEKKE
-269 NNEIEINQ
+269 NNEIEIKQ
-277 KPANEAKTTERKNA
+277 KPANEAKPTERKNA
-291 GIEGIKIKEQTER
+291 GIEVTEIKEQTER
-304 EDTIGKRNAING
+304 EDTSGKRNAING
-316 FKEKSNASKGKSD
+316 YKEKSNESKGKSER
-329 SYHSNRSKNKQNNER
+329 YHSNQSKDKQKNEQK
-344 NDKKFDVKKVSSLK
+344 DKKFDEKKVSSLI
-358 EKNNDDSI
+358 EKNSDDSI
-366 KHDKQNKQDRH
+366 KPDNKNKQNKQDRH
-377 DRQNKQ
+377 DRQDKQ
-383 DSHDRQDK
+383 DSQD
-391 QDRHDSQDK
+391 
-400 QDRQNRQEKQVK
+400 RQEKQVK
-412 QNKQGEQY
+412 QDKQGEKY
-420 KQDEKDWDK
+420 KQDKKDWDK
-429 SKRGKGNNGN
+429 SKRGKGDNGN

>member
-141 VETTKQLGYLKG
+141 VETTKRLGYLKG

-176 EIKEISDQDNISK
+176 DIKEISEQDNVSK

-204 AREQGISTGRYLEKK
+204 AREQGISTGKYLEKK

-234 APAPVKK
+234 APASVKK

-252 GVTLSTENKS
+252 GVMLNTENKS

-269 NNEIEINQ
+269 NNEIEIKQ
-277 KPANEAKTTERKNA
+277 KPANEAKPTERKNA
-291 GIEGIKIKEQTER
+291 GIEVTKIKEQTER
-304 EDTIGKRNAING
+304 ENTSGKRNAIG
-316 FKEKSNASKGKSD
+316 YKEKSNESKGKSD
-329 SYHSNRSKNKQNNER
+329 SHHSNQSKDKQKNEQ
-344 NDKKFDVKKVSSLK
+344 NEKKFDVKKVSSLK
-358 EKNNDDSI
+358 EKDSDDSI
-366 KHDKQNKQDRH
+366 KHDNKNKQNKQDRH
-377 DRQNKQ
+377 DRQDKQ
-383 DSHDRQDK
+383 VTQDRQEIQVKQDK
-391 QDRHDSQDK
+391 QDK
-400 QDRQNRQEKQVK
+400 
-412 QNKQGEQY
+412 QY
-420 KQDEKDWDK
+420 KQDKKDWDK
-429 SKRGKGNNGN
+429 SKRGKDNNGN

>member
-29 QEREYEVGEEIT
+29 QERVYEVGEEIT

-48 FTLAFSNIHSSFKK
+48 FTLAFSNFHSSFKK

-127 DWKGKDIKA
+127 DWKGKDIKT

-153 NKQIVVSTTLMEKNK
+153 NKQIVVSTTLLEKDK

-176 EIKEISDQDNISK
+176 EIKEISEQDNVSN

-204 AREQGISTGRYLEKK
+204 AREQGISTGKYLEKK

-225 KIKVNKREP
+225 KDKVKVNKREP
-234 APAPVKK
+234 APAPDKK
-241 VEENVVIPKEK
+241 VEDKGVNPKEK
-252 GVTLSTENKS
+252 SVTLSTENKS

-269 NNEIEINQ
+269 NNEIEIKQ
-277 KPANEAKTTERKNA
+277 KQANEDKPTERKNA
-291 GIEGIKIKEQTER
+291 GMEVTKIKKQNER
-304 EDTIGKRNAING
+304 EDTIGKRKRDAVNG
-316 FKEKSNASKGKSD
+316 HKEKSNETKEKSESD
-329 SYHSNRSKNKQNNER
+329 HSNQSKNKQKNEK
-344 NDKKFDVKKVSSLK
+344 NDKKFDVKKVSSAK
-358 EKNNDDSI
+358 ENNNDHL
-366 KHDKQNKQDRH
+366 KHESKNKQANQVKQANRDKQAKQHKQNKQ
-377 DRQNKQ
+377 
-383 DSHDRQDK
+383 
-391 QDRHDSQDK
+391 
-400 QDRQNRQEKQVK
+400 
-412 QNKQGEQY
+412 
-420 KQDEKDWDK
+420 DWDK
-429 SKRGKGNNGN
+429 SKRGIGNNGK
-439 GNGHNH
+439 GNGHND

>member
-41 FSPAKQK
+41 FSPAKQN

-62 TAVLSIASTFLIL
+62 TAVLTIASTFLIL

-153 NKQIVVSTTLMEKNK
+153 NKQIVVSTTLMKKNK
-168 ELDKNLKE
+168 ELGKNLKE
-176 EIKEISDQDNISK
+176 EIKEISEQDNVSK

-204 AREQGISTGRYLEKK
+204 AREQGISTGKYLENK

-241 VEENVVIPKEK
+241 VDENVVIPKEK
-252 GVTLSTENKS
+252 GVMLSAENKS

-269 NNEIEINQ
+269 NNEIEIKQ
-277 KPANEAKTTERKNA
+277 KPAHEAKPTERKKA
-291 GIEGIKIKEQTER
+291 EGTEIKEQTER
-304 EDTIGKRNAING
+304 EDTSGKRNAING
-316 FKEKSNASKGKSD
+316 YKEKGKSD
-329 SYHSNRSKNKQNNER
+329 RYHSNQSKDKQKNEQ
-344 NDKKFDVKKVSSLK
+344 NDKKFDEKKVSSLK
-358 EKNNDDSI
+358 EKNSDDSI
-366 KHDKQNKQDRH
+366 KPDNKNKQNKQGRD
-377 DRQNKQ
+377 
-383 DSHDRQDK
+383 DRQDK
-391 QDRHDSQDK
+391 RYTQD
-400 QDRQNRQEKQVK
+400 RQEKQVK
-412 QNKQGEQY
+412 QGKQGEQY
-420 KQDEKDWDK
+420 KQGREDWDK

>member
-176 EIKEISDQDNISK
+176 EIKEISEQDNVSK

-204 AREQGISTGRYLEKK
+204 AREQGISTGKYLEKK

-252 GVTLSTENKS
+252 GVMLSTENKS
-262 DGEKKKE
+262 DGEKKE
-269 NNEIEINQ
+269 NNEIEIKQ
-277 KPANEAKTTERKNA
+277 KPANEAKPTERKN
-291 GIEGIKIKEQTER
+291 EGTEVTEIKEQTER
-304 EDTIGKRNAING
+304 EDTSGKRNAING
-316 FKEKSNASKGKSD
+316 YKEKSNESKGKSD
-329 SYHSNRSKNKQNNER
+329 RYHSNQSKDKQKNEQ
-344 NDKKFDVKKVSSLK
+344 NDKKFDEKKVSSLK
-358 EKNNDDSI
+358 EKNSDDSI
-366 KHDKQNKQDRH
+366 KPGNKNKQNKQGR
-377 DRQNKQ
+377 
-383 DSHDRQDK
+383 HDRQDK
-391 QDRHDSQDK
+391 QDTQD
-400 QDRQNRQEKQVK
+400 RQEKQVK
-412 QNKQGEQY
+412 QGKQGEQY
-420 KQDEKDWDK
+420 KQDRKDWDK

-439 GNGHNH
+439 GHNH

>member
-127 DWKGKDIKA
+127 GWKGKDIKT
-136 VTNRI
+136 VTKRI

-176 EIKEISDQDNISK
+176 EIKEISEQDNVSK

-204 AREQGISTGRYLEKK
+204 AREQGISTGKYLEKK

-234 APAPVKK
+234 APAPDKK
-241 VEENVVIPKEK
+241 VEEKVVIPKEK
-252 GVTLSTENKS
+252 SVTLSTENKS

-269 NNEIEINQ
+269 KNEIEIKQ
-277 KPANEAKTTERKNA
+277 KPANEVKPTERKKA
-291 GIEGIKIKEQTER
+291 GIEVTKIKEQTER
-304 EDTIGKRNAING
+304 EDTSGKRNAING
-316 FKEKSNASKGKSD
+316 YKEKSNESKGKSD
-329 SYHSNRSKNKQNNER
+329 SYHSNQSKNKQKNEQ
-344 NDKKFDVKKVSSLK
+344 NDKKFNVKKVSSAK
-358 EKNNDDSI
+358 ENNNDDSL
-366 KHDKQNKQDRH
+366 KHDNKNKQNKQGR
-377 DRQNKQ
+377 
-383 DSHDRQDK
+383 HDRQDK
-391 QDRHDSQDK
+391 QDR
-400 QDRQNRQEKQVK
+400 QERQVK
-412 QNKQGEQY
+412 QGKQGEQY
-420 KQDEKDWDK
+420 KQDKKDWDK